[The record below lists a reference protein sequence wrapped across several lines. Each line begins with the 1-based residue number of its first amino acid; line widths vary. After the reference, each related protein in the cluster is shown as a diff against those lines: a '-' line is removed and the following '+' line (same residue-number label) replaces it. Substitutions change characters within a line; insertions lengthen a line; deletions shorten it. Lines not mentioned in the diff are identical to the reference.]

1 MLRSPLPDN
10 KRIPDRFMW
19 RHKHFKST
27 VLFGFPE
34 ISENVS
40 IYYVFSPKLRCYS

>member
-1 MLRSPLPDN
+1 MLRSPLSDN
-10 KRIPDRFMW
+10 KRIPDRF
-19 RHKHFKST
+19 T

>member
-1 MLRSPLPDN
+1 MLRSPTYTWQVYVYLE
-10 KRIPDRFMW
+10 RW
-19 RHKHFKST
+19 RHKHFQST